1 MLSESDIRFSMIDPL
16 MKAIHRCTEAIAT
29 EFSVSNSDKSIGST
43 AGKAPSLEATP
54 TYQSGTSRNSVPDYT
69 LYSMSVPLK
78 VHSHNAMIQVH

>member
-1 MLSESDIRFSMIDPL
+1 
-16 MKAIHRCTEAIAT
+16 MKAIHRCTEAVIAI

-69 LYSMSVPLK
+69 LCVVSACGKRQCCLSKSVSG
-78 VHSHNAMIQVH
+78 VGVWSQQ